1 MVFQLQQVR
10 ESRGFENR
18 GRRGC
23 SVSWEMDIEAV
34 AAAAADEELGI
45 VSGHKAGCVELTTT
59 LLHCSI

>member
-1 MVFQLQQVR
+1 M
-10 ESRGFENR
+10 
-18 GRRGC
+18 
-23 SVSWEMDIEAV
+23 SWEMDIEAV